1 MDGRPAGAIRVR
13 LSAPRGAGTR
23 GPDPP
28 APLTPTEAT
37 LLTTTFANLDLR
49 PELVQTAADLGFET
63 PTPIQ
68 SALIPVLLDGRDAI
82 GQAQTGTGKTAAFGL
97 PLLHRLVPGTGAVQA
112 LVLVPTREL
121 AVQVASALYTYGQ
134 ARGVRV
140 LPVYGG
146 QPYHKQINRL
156 QKGVDVVV
164 GTPGRLLDLIAQGAL
179 DLGGAQ
185 TVVLD
190 EADEMLSM
198 GFVADIE
205 AILDVTPANRQ
216 TVLLSATLPGG
227 IRRLAERYLRDP
239 ASCTI
244 AQTQR
249 TAETV
254 QQRACL
260 VHGGDKTAA
269 LVRLLETE
277 AVESALIFTHTRA
290 STAEIASTLA
300 SYGYAAEALSG
311 EMTQAARTETL
322 GRFRAKRIQILV
334 GTDVA
339 ARGLDIDHISHVI
352 NYDLPRDPEVY
363 VHRIG
368 RTGRAGK
375 SGIAMALVRPDQ
387 RNLVRS
393 IERYTKEPIPYA
405 TLPTIAEVEAH
416 RLAAFRATMTTQL
429 TQPTDESVRRLVL
442 DLLADGHDV
451 MDVAAAALTF
461 AHTTQPAPPLEPV
474 GHVKEP
480 SHREPR
486 HAEKHVRTDRRGTT
500 RDGREEGMVR
510 LALDKGYKQGV
521 RPNQVVSTIART
533 ADIPGHAIG
542 KILIEDRQT
551 LVDVPAELADRVLAQ
566 TKGYRL
572 GKDIA
577 SIGRA

>member
-1 MDGRPAGAIRVR
+1 MRFGSDCLRREALGPVGWIHRPRSH
-13 LSAPRGAGTR
+13 SA
-23 GPDPP
+23 
-28 APLTPTEAT
+28 EAT
-37 LLTTTFANLDLR
+37 PLTTFASLDLR

-68 SALIPVLLDGRDAI
+68 AALIPVLLEGRDAI

-97 PLLHRLVPGTGAVQA
+97 PLLHRLTPGSGSVQA

-121 AVQVASALYTYGQ
+121 AVQVASALYTYGK
-134 ARGVRV
+134 AIGSRV

-156 QKGVDVVV
+156 KKGVDVVV

-179 DLGGAQ
+179 DLSATQ

-205 AILDVTPANRQ
+205 AILDATPTERQ
-216 TVLLSATLPGG
+216 TALLSATMPGG

-239 ASCTI
+239 ASCTMKH
-244 AQTQR
+244 TQR

-254 QQRACL
+254 EQRAYL
-260 VHGGDKTAA
+260 VHGGDKMAA

-277 AVESALIFTHTRA
+277 PLESALIFTHTRV

-322 GRFRAKRIQILV
+322 GRFRSRRIQILV

-375 SGIAMALVRPDQ
+375 SGVAMALVRPDQ
-387 RNLVRS
+387 RNLVRR
-393 IERYTKEPIPYA
+393 IEGYTKEPIPYT
-405 TLPTIAEVEAH
+405 TLPTIEAVEAH
-416 RLAAFRATMTTQL
+416 RFAAFRDTVTEQL
-429 TQPTDESVRRLVL
+429 SQPTSESVRSLIL
-442 DLLADGHDV
+442 ALLADGHEA
-451 MDVAAAALTF
+451 MDIAAAALTF
-461 AHTTQPAPPLEPV
+461 AHAAAPAPPLERV
-474 GHVKEP
+474 GTVKAP
-480 SHREPR
+480 AHREPR
-486 HAEKHVRTDRRGTT
+486 HGKKRADTDRRQTS
-500 RDGREEGMVR
+500 REGREEGMVR
-510 LALDKGYKQGV
+510 LSLDKGYKQGV
-521 RPNQVVSTIART
+521 RPNQIVSTIART
-533 ADIPGHAIG
+533 ADIPGRVLG
-542 KILIEDRQT
+542 KILIENQQT
-551 LVDVPAELADRVLAQ
+551 LVDVPEEFADRVLAQ
-566 TKGYRL
+566 SKGYRL
-572 GKDIA
+572 GKDVARIA
-577 SIGRA
+577 RA